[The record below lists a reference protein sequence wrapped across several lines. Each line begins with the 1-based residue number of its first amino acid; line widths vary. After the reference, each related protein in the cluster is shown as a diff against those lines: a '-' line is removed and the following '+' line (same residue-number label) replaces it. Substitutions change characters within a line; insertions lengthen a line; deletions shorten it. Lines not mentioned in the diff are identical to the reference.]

1 MNAVNTALSAVFF
14 LCFSE
19 ISAVM
24 VIKTGITPNG
34 FIMAKKEVKKSSAVV
49 KSSWLMIEV
58 VKPAGFDVPAGFRK
72 IY

>member
-1 MNAVNTALSAVFF
+1 MPKNLNSNCPPNAKSSKIKNAVNTALSAVFF

-19 ISAVM
+19 MSAVM

-49 KSSWLMIEV
+49 KSS
-58 VKPAGFDVPAGFRK
+58 
-72 IY
+72 

>member
-1 MNAVNTALSAVFF
+1 
-14 LCFSE
+14 
-19 ISAVM
+19 M

-58 VKPAGFDVPAGFRK
+58 VKPAGFVVPAGFRK